1 MVSESVFFLDAVA
14 SLFFLAHQNSHWLLH
29 GCFIH
34 IDWYNPYCRRS
45 FWKILNERVTGAI
58 LPRLI
63 GIWPLA
69 TLTHMWSIIIK
80 IKGTANLVK
89 SPFIWWLFVIAT
101 IHCSPLMS
109 DLQESE
115 KNGIPDCSFH
125 FFLFVKQWEQN
136 LRNKRNIL
144 KWPNENLLRDSLS
157 SISIF
162 WFNSKCLHLYLVLNL
177 D

>member
-1 MVSESVFFLDAVA
+1 MVSDSVYFLDAVA
-14 SLFFLAHQNSHWLLH
+14 SPFFFGSPKFSLAFAWMLHSYWL
-29 GCFIH
+29 IQ
-34 IDWYNPYCRRS
+34 S
-45 FWKILNERVTGAI
+45 
-58 LPRLI
+58 
-63 GIWPLA
+63 
-69 TLTHMWSIIIK
+69 WSIIIK

-157 SISIF
+157 YISIF